1 MSIRGKSGRCFLAAL
16 LWIGS
21 ASIHAQGVP
30 DGGAE
35 SPLRVMLIP
44 ADGGTESGT
53 KADYQPIFNAITRL
67 TALHFSLAV
76 GQSYG
81 AVVEA
86 MCNHLVEIAF
96 LGPVAYVQAHDR
108 GCAQLLA
115 VAVEQGESVYYAGMF
130 APKTSAIHTLQDLKG
145 KRIAFGDINSASSF
159 TFQMAMMLDAGLD
172 PPKDFAQ
179 IRMTGSHANSI
190 AALEQG
196 QVDVACLSFDSYEKA
211 VREGAVDPGKFK
223 VIAKSMPIPYPPLA
237 LNTRL
242 PDALKHRLKDAF
254 NRVHT
259 APGITPEMIRGYGGK
274 RVDRYNADFPESSFA
289 VAAAKLA
296 LISDAMKAE
305 IIRRAAQR

>member
-1 MSIRGKSGRCFLAAL
+1 MTQQRKVGHLLLAVL
-16 LWIGS
+16 LLTCI
-21 ASIHAQGVP
+21 ASVRAQTIP
-30 DGGAE
+30 DGTADH
-35 SPLRVMLIP
+35 PLRVMLIP
-44 ADGGTESGT
+44 ADGGTETGT
-53 KADYQPIFNAITRL
+53 KADYQPVFNAITRM
-67 TALHFSLAV
+67 TDLHFTIAV

-96 LGPVAYVQAHDR
+96 LGPVAYVQAHER

-115 VAVEQGESVYYAGMF
+115 VAVEKGESVYYAGIF
-130 APKTSAIHTLQDLKG
+130 APQASAIHTLQDLKG

-172 PPKDFAQ
+172 PAKDLGQ

-211 VREGAVDPGKFK
+211 VREGVVDPSKFK
-223 VIAKSMPIPYPPLA
+223 VVAKSMPIPYPPLA

-242 PDALKHRLKDAF
+242 PDGLKHRLKDAF
-254 NRVHT
+254 NHVHT

-274 RVDRYNADFPESSFA
+274 RVDRYNADFSESSFA

-296 LISDAMKAE
+296 LVSDEMKAE
-305 IIRRAAQR
+305 IIRRASQR

>member
-1 MSIRGKSGRCFLAAL
+1 MTVRSRSGRALLAAL
-16 LWIGS
+16 WLICFGC
-21 ASIHAQGVP
+21 AHAQTTP
-30 DGGAE
+30 DGTADH
-35 SPLRVMLIP
+35 PLRVMLIP
-44 ADGGTESGT
+44 ADGGTETGT
-53 KADYQPIFNAITRL
+53 KADYQPLFNAITRM
-67 TALHFSLAV
+67 TNLHFAIAV

-96 LGPVAYVQAHDR
+96 LGPVAYVQAHER

-115 VAVEQGESVYYAGMF
+115 VAVENGDSVYYAGMF
-130 APKTSAIHTLQDLKG
+130 APKTSTIHTLQDLKG

-172 PPKDFAQ
+172 PARDLGQ

-211 VREGAVDPGKFK
+211 VREGVVDPTKFK

-237 LNTRL
+237 LDARL
-242 PDALKHRLKDAF
+242 PDALKHRLKEAF
-254 NRVHT
+254 NHIHT

-274 RVDRYNADFPESSFA
+274 RVDRYNADFPESRFA

-296 LISDAMKAE
+296 LISDEMKAE
-305 IIRRAAQR
+305 IIRRASQR

>member
-1 MSIRGKSGRCFLAAL
+1 MTFRGKSAPIFLTVL
-16 LWIGS
+16 LLICM
-21 ASIHAQGVP
+21 ASIRAQTIP
-30 DGGAE
+30 DGTAAH
-35 SPLRVMLIP
+35 PLRVMLIP
-44 ADGGTESGT
+44 ADGGTETGT
-53 KADYQPIFNAITRL
+53 KADYQPIFNAITRM
-67 TALHFSLAV
+67 TDLHFAIAV

-115 VAVEQGESVYYAGMF
+115 VAVEKGQSVYYAGMF
-130 APKTSAIHTLQDLKG
+130 APKSSVIRNLQDLKG
-145 KRIAFGDINSASSF
+145 KRVAFGDINSASSF
-159 TFQMAMMLDAGLD
+159 TFQMVMMLDAGLD
-172 PPKDFAQ
+172 PARDLGQ

-196 QVDVACLSFDSYEKA
+196 QVDVACLSFESYEKA

-237 LNTRL
+237 LDTRL
-242 PDALKHRLKDAF
+242 PDTLKHRLKDAF
-254 NRVHT
+254 NHVHT

-274 RVDRYNADFPESSFA
+274 QVDRYNADFSEKEFA

-296 LISDAMKAE
+296 LVSDEMKAE